1 MIYRT
6 LKFLIGIGIRLY
18 YGEIRV
24 KNKHNL
30 PSDGP
35 LIIILNHPNTL
46 MDAWVVGMIC
56 KQPIY
61 YMAKATLF
69 DSKLKLKLLRGLNM
83 IPINRQGEGKIEGV
97 DNDDSLSE
105 CYKVLSE
112 GKTLLIFPEG
122 TSYKERVLRKL
133 KTGTARIALETEKRN
148 QGKLGLKV
156 VAIGLNYS
164 AQEKFRSNILIDIDK
179 PRGVTD
185 YLEEYKEDSITASR
199 KLTSQFRTRL
209 ENVLLTTETTEEEEL
224 VESIYK
230 VINSRYVKSK
240 DRKKGVQGEVTQMKE
255 IKNRIDEI
263 KILQPWIIEEIRI
276 KIKSINWKLEKMHI
290 RADFLDR
297 KFRSAMFF
305 RQLFSSVI
313 FILIALPI
321 AFFGI
326 IHNIVQYLLSDW
338 LIPKLSTDVEYYAP
352 LAVLV
357 GLVIYPLSYTSFLF
371 LGHYLFDLRFFGL
384 MIYLFIMPI
393 TGLFAYWFFKY
404 LRHISYKW
412 QYMFLMVDRKDT
424 MKDLQQEKAR
434 LKDLIFET

>member
-1 MIYRT
+1 MVYRI

-24 KNKHNL
+24 KNRQNL
-30 PSDGP
+30 PSEGP

-69 DSKLKLKLLRGLNM
+69 DSKFKLKLLRGLNM

-148 QGKLGLKV
+148 DGKLGLKV

-185 YLEEYKEDSITASR
+185 YLEEYKEDSISAAR

-209 ENVLLTTETTEEEEL
+209 ENVLLTTETTEEEDL
-224 VESIYK
+224 IDSIYK
-230 VINSRYVKSK
+230 VMNSKYTK
-240 DRKKGVQGEVTQMKE
+240 DREKGVRGEVTQKKE

-263 KILQPWIIEEIRI
+263 KILQPWIIEEIKI

-305 RQLFSSVI
+305 RQIFSSAI

-326 IHNIVQYLLSDW
+326 IYNILQYLLSDW

-352 LAVLV
+352 LAVLL
-357 GLVIYPLSYTSFLF
+357 GLIIYPLTYTGFLL
-371 LGHYLFDLRFFGL
+371 LGHYFFDLRFFGIL
-384 MIYLFIMPI
+384 IYLFLMPL

-404 LRHISYKW
+404 LKHISYKW
-412 QYMFLMVDRKDT
+412 QYMLLMVDRKET

-434 LKDLIFET
+434 LKNLIFDT